1 MLYTC
6 LKTMYFG
13 TEYKRKWSLC
23 CALWTVFHWP
33 FLGTWRWYW
42 LLFLFCTLAKCYPKS
57 TIFLGLNLL
66 LLTHLSLAHRSP
78 PPPARSGILSSLSV
92 LNAASAYFPP
102 HLHPVMWSCCSGSQ
116 QTAQMFYSWM
126 NEEGDL
132 SYWGSPKICWSLSL
146 QWMWLNLEVSS
157 L

>member
-1 MLYTC
+1 ML
-6 LKTMYFG
+6 
-13 TEYKRKWSLC
+13 
-23 CALWTVFHWP
+23 ALI
-33 FLGTWRWYW
+33 L
-42 LLFLFCTLAKCYPKS
+42 CTLALNIRESDHCAVLYGPCFTGPFWEPDTATGS
-57 TIFLGLNLL
+57 FFFSVLWQSVTQNWQYFLVSICCFWHTRVLP
-66 LLTHLSLAHRSP
+66 TAPP
-78 PPPARSGILSSLSV
+78 PPPAHTGILPSLSV

-102 HLHPVMWSCCSGSQ
+102 HLHPVIWSCCSGSQ